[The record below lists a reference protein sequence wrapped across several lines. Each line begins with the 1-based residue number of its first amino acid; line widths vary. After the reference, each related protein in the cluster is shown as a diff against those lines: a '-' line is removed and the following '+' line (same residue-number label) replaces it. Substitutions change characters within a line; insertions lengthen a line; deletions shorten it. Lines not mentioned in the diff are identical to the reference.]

1 MIEPNFDYYRD
12 QQLREWLN
20 RPDDNFCVVCHRR
33 IEDDREYCSPEC
45 EDTGL

>member
-1 MIEPNFDYYRD
+1 MHEPNFDYYRD

-20 RPDDNFCVVCHRR
+20 RDNFCIVCHKR
-33 IEDDREYCSPEC
+33 IEEDQEYCSTEC